1 MQIERGRSNPGF
13 SELPSVASSLAP
25 NKKQPPASIATQPQK
40 DQPTPI
46 LQQTINSQQQVP
58 QIPAPT
64 QPHTTPPTTSAPPQ
78 SSTGPQQTQSAPTY
92 SRPTVQLRPRLPNLF
107 SAPTAMPWPRMP
119 APVNPWAVRG
129 FAPQQY
135 HHPAQQQNFQYA
147 QPEQQPPTQPA
158 YQHQPE
164 QVAPHQ
170 QHYQQHAE
178 QLPPQQ
184 QTFQQHAPPL
194 QDNQQRQIPNPGA
207 WEDGYDYQDQEQGV
221 FQDQQGY
228 QPSQLS
234 STDLTTIR
242 SLFPNLKDLSDSFL
256 SSTPMATLLQM
267 NQQVQQAPQAS
278 DMQAA
283 MLAAS
288 AAAVQYSQIAGFNPT
303 AQDPGVKMAKNLEK
317 LKACPITIPEGLDDR
332 INILH
337 SARFLGGAVTSGTG
351 LWLLARKVIS
361 LEGLTPLAN
370 YDLACMGLS
379 GSVTLKGCIE
389 AHNPGSQ
396 NLCLKMFSPENL
408 STTAGA
414 ARRFTLADDDGA
426 ISVGEHM
433 KEITEM
439 ATLQH
444 AMRAL
449 CGLTRIIM
457 PWNFS
462 FEAIH
467 GFLYASNFGLPE
479 LKDDPLRV
487 PKLVKFVNY
496 VLGVNAAAWQR
507 EEAFLTCGQLKQEFG
522 TYLQCQVS
530 GAFVP
535 AVPSSSAQPNNQ
547 QKNAG
552 RGRGGGG
559 GFRGGFNRG
568 RGGFQY
574 SSGRGGFNHNGGG
587 GGGSAN
593 QNGGGGGNPLY
604 NSIPGG
610 YWTPSGYVILCKR
623 FNLGNC
629 KNSANNCALPT
640 GAKAHHLCAGRKA
653 SGDICKE
660 QHAYVDHK

>member
-1 MQIERGRSNPGF
+1 
-13 SELPSVASSLAP
+13 
-25 NKKQPPASIATQPQK
+25 
-40 DQPTPI
+40 
-46 LQQTINSQQQVP
+46 
-58 QIPAPT
+58 
-64 QPHTTPPTTSAPPQ
+64 
-78 SSTGPQQTQSAPTY
+78 
-92 SRPTVQLRPRLPNLF
+92 
-107 SAPTAMPWPRMP
+107 MP
-119 APVNPWAVRG
+119 APVNPWANR
-129 FAPQQY
+129 FSTPQRFRPPTF
-135 HHPAQQQNFQYA
+135 HQQQ
-147 QPEQQPPTQPA
+147 
-158 YQHQPE
+158 
-164 QVAPHQ
+164 QV
-170 QHYQQHAE
+170 YQQD
-178 QLPPQQ
+178 QQPQQ
-184 QTFQQHAPPL
+184 QHPEQPVPQQQPL
-194 QDNQQRQIPNPGA
+194 QQQAHVFDNQLGQIQNPGA
-207 WEDGYDYQDQEQGV
+207 WEDGYVHQDQEQGGY
-221 FQDQQGY
+221 QDQQDH
-228 QPSQLS
+228 QPNQLS
-234 STDLTTIR
+234 ATDLLTIR

-256 SSTPMATLLQM
+256 SATPMVTLLQM
-267 NQQVQQAPQAS
+267 NQQAQQAPQAT

-283 MLAAS
+283 MLAAA
-288 AAAVQYSQIAGFNPT
+288 AAAVQYSQLAGFNPT
-303 AQDPGVKMAKNLEK
+303 TQDPGVKMAKNLEK
-317 LKACPITIPEGLDDR
+317 LKNNPVTIPEGLDDR

-337 SARFLGGAVTSGTG
+337 SARFLGGAVTSGPA
-351 LWLLARKVIS
+351 LWLMARKVIG

-396 NLCLKMFSPENL
+396 NLCLKQFSPENL

-414 ARRFTLADDDGA
+414 ARKFTLADDEGA

-507 EEAFLTCGQLKQEFG
+507 EESFLTCGQLKQEFG
-522 TYLQCQVS
+522 VYLQCQVS

-535 AVPSSSAQPNNQ
+535 ASNPPSQPHNNKQ
-547 QKNAG
+547 GG
-552 RGRGGGG
+552 RGRGGGYRGGG
-559 GFRGGFNRG
+559 GFRGGRDGFSRG

-574 SSGRGGFNHNGGG
+574 HGGRGGSHQ
-587 GGGSAN
+587 GGSGPN
-593 QNGGGGGNPLY
+593 HGGGGGGNPLY

-610 YWTPSGYVILCKR
+610 YWTPTGYVILCKR

-629 KNSANNCALPT
+629 KNAANNCALPT
-640 GAKAHHLCAGRKA
+640 GQKAHHLCAGKKA
-653 SGDICKE
+653 NGDICKE

>member
-1 MQIERGRSNPGF
+1 
-13 SELPSVASSLAP
+13 
-25 NKKQPPASIATQPQK
+25 
-40 DQPTPI
+40 
-46 LQQTINSQQQVP
+46 
-58 QIPAPT
+58 
-64 QPHTTPPTTSAPPQ
+64 
-78 SSTGPQQTQSAPTY
+78 
-92 SRPTVQLRPRLPNLF
+92 
-107 SAPTAMPWPRMP
+107 MP
-119 APVNPWAVRG
+119 APINPWASRG
-129 FAPQQY
+129 YNHQQY
-135 HHPAQQQNFQYA
+135 RPQVF
-147 QPEQQPPTQPA
+147 
-158 YQHQPE
+158 QHQ
-164 QVAPHQ
+164 QTHQ
-170 QHYQQHAE
+170 LE

-184 QTFQQHAPPL
+184 QPDQLMNQQQHPQQQA
-194 QDNQQRQIPNPGA
+194 QDNQQGFIQNPGV
-207 WEDGYDYQDQEQGV
+207 WEDGFDYYDQDQGGYQEQ
-221 FQDQQGY
+221 QQEP

-242 SLFPNLKDLSDSFL
+242 ALFPNLKDLSDSFL
-256 SSTPMATLLQM
+256 SSTPMSTLLQM
-267 NQQVQQAPQAS
+267 SQQAQQAPQAS

-283 MLAAS
+283 MLAAA
-288 AAAVQYSQIAGFNPT
+288 AAAVQYSQLAGFNPT
-303 AQDPGVKMAKNLEK
+303 AQDPGVKMAKNLEN
-317 LKACPITIPEGLDDR
+317 LKKNPVTIPEGQDDR

-337 SARFLGGAVTSGTG
+337 SARFLGGAVTSGPA
-351 LWLLARKVIS
+351 LWLMARKVIG

-396 NLCLKMFSPENL
+396 NLCLKQFSPENL

-414 ARRFTLADDDGA
+414 ARKFTLADDDGA

-507 EEAFLTCGQLKQEFG
+507 EESFLTCGQLKQEFG
-522 TYLQCQVS
+522 VYLQCQVS

-535 AVPSSSAQPNNQ
+535 AASSSSAQPQNQ
-547 QKNAG
+547 QKQGG
-552 RGRGGGG
+552 RGRGSGYRGGG
-559 GFRGGFNRG
+559 GFRGGFGRG
-568 RGGFQY
+568 RGGSQY
-574 SSGRGGFNHNGGG
+574 GTGRGGFHHSGGG
-587 GGGSAN
+587 GGAPQG
-593 QNGGGGGNPLY
+593 GGGGGNPLY

-610 YWTPSGYVILCKR
+610 YWTPTGYVILCKR
-623 FNLGNC
+623 FNLGSC
-629 KNSANNCALPT
+629 KNAAANCALPT

-653 SGDICKE
+653 NGDICKE
-660 QHAYVDHK
+660 QHAYIDHK

>member
-1 MQIERGRSNPGF
+1 MYGQNLSGSPQPAPSARAEVTTRQAAAAAMQMERGRTNPGF
-13 SELPSVASSLAP
+13 SELPSVASSLTAP
-25 NKKQPPASIATQPQK
+25 HKQPQASTASQ
-40 DQPTPI
+40 
-46 LQQTINSQQQVP
+46 LQQAPPAPSLAKQQSANLQQQAP
-58 QIPAPT
+58 QASST
-64 QPHTTPPTTSAPPQ
+64 SQPHTIQSQPSQHPSA
-78 SSTGPQQTQSAPTY
+78 TQQVQSAPTY
-92 SRPTVQLRPRLPNLF
+92 NRPPVQQRPRLSNPTF
-107 SAPTAMPWPRMP
+107 SVPGAMPWPRMP

-129 FAPQQY
+129 YTPQQFQ
-135 HHPAQQQNFQYA
+135 PPNPPQQQQYIQPDQQQIQQQIFQQ
-147 QPEQQPPTQPA
+147 QPEQQQMQQQALPQ
-158 YQHQPE
+158 QPE
-164 QVAPHQ
+164 QLQFQ
-170 QHYQQHAE
+170 QQAFQQQAFL
-178 QLPPQQ
+178 QQMPPPQ
-184 QTFQQHAPPL
+184 
-194 QDNQQRQIPNPGA
+194 DNTQGHILNPGA
-207 WEDGYDYQDQEQGV
+207 WDDGYDYQDQEQGGH
-221 FQDQQGY
+221 QEPQGSQQ
-228 QPSQLS
+228 SQLS
-234 STDLTTIR
+234 STDLCTIR

-256 SSTPMATLLQM
+256 SSTPMDTLLQM
-267 NQQVQQAPQAS
+267 NQQAQQAPQAT

-283 MLAAS
+283 MLAAA

-317 LKACPITIPEGLDDR
+317 LKTNPVTIPEGLDDR

-337 SARFLGGAVTSGTG
+337 SARFLGGAVTSGTA
-351 LWLLARKVIS
+351 LWLMARKVIG

-396 NLCLKMFSPENL
+396 NLCLKQFSPENL

-414 ARRFTLADDDGA
+414 ARKFTLADDDGA

-444 AMRAL
+444 TMRAL

-522 TYLQCQVS
+522 VYLQCQVS

-535 AVPSSSAQPNNQ
+535 ASVPPSQPQNQ
-547 QKNAG
+547 NKHGG
-552 RGRGGGG
+552 RGRGGGYRGGG
-559 GFRGGFNRG
+559 GFRGSRDGFNRG

-574 SSGRGGFNHNGGG
+574 HGGRGGSHQGGG
-587 GGGSAN
+587 GPTHG
-593 QNGGGGGNPLY
+593 GGGGGNPL
-604 NSIPGG
+604 
-610 YWTPSGYVILCKR
+610 
-623 FNLGNC
+623 
-629 KNSANNCALPT
+629 
-640 GAKAHHLCAGRKA
+640 
-653 SGDICKE
+653 
-660 QHAYVDHK
+660 

>member
-1 MQIERGRSNPGF
+1 MS
-13 SELPSVASSLAP
+13 
-25 NKKQPPASIATQPQK
+25 
-40 DQPTPI
+40 
-46 LQQTINSQQQVP
+46 
-58 QIPAPT
+58 
-64 QPHTTPPTTSAPPQ
+64 
-78 SSTGPQQTQSAPTY
+78 
-92 SRPTVQLRPRLPNLF
+92 
-107 SAPTAMPWPRMP
+107 
-119 APVNPWAVRG
+119 
-129 FAPQQY
+129 
-135 HHPAQQQNFQYA
+135 
-147 QPEQQPPTQPA
+147 
-158 YQHQPE
+158 
-164 QVAPHQ
+164 
-170 QHYQQHAE
+170 
-178 QLPPQQ
+178 
-184 QTFQQHAPPL
+184 
-194 QDNQQRQIPNPGA
+194 
-207 WEDGYDYQDQEQGV
+207 
-221 FQDQQGY
+221 
-228 QPSQLS
+228 
-234 STDLTTIR
+234 
-242 SLFPNLKDLSDSFL
+242 
-256 SSTPMATLLQM
+256 TLLQM
-267 NQQVQQAPQAS
+267 SQQAQQAPQAS

-283 MLAAS
+283 MLAAA
-288 AAAVQYSQIAGFNPT
+288 AAAVQYSQLAGFNPT

-317 LKACPITIPEGLDDR
+317 LKASPVTIPEGLDDR

-337 SARFLGGAVTSGTG
+337 CARFLGGAVTTG
-351 LWLLARKVIS
+351 PALWLMARKVIG

-396 NLCLKMFSPENL
+396 NLCLKQFSPENL

-414 ARRFTLADDDGA
+414 ARKFTLADDDGA

-487 PKLVKFVNY
+487 PKLVKFINY
-496 VLGVNAAAWQR
+496 VLGVNAANWQR

-522 TYLQCQVS
+522 VFLQCQVS

-535 AVPSSSAQPNNQ
+535 ATQPSSSQSQNQ
-547 QKNAG
+547 QKQGG
-552 RGRGGGG
+552 RGRGGGGYRGGGG
-559 GFRGGFNRG
+559 GFRGGRDGYNRG

-574 SSGRGGFNHNGGG
+574 GSGRGGFHNNGRGGG
-587 GGGSAN
+587 GGGGPN
-593 QNGGGGGNPLY
+593 QGGGGGGNPLY

-610 YWTPSGYVILCKR
+610 YWTPTGYVILCKR
-623 FNLGNC
+623 FNLGSCTN
-629 KNSANNCALPT
+629 AAANCALPT

-653 SGDICKE
+653 NGDICKE
-660 QHAYVDHK
+660 QHAYIDHK

>member
-1 MQIERGRSNPGF
+1 M
-13 SELPSVASSLAP
+13 
-25 NKKQPPASIATQPQK
+25 
-40 DQPTPI
+40 D
-46 LQQTINSQQQVP
+46 
-58 QIPAPT
+58 
-64 QPHTTPPTTSAPPQ
+64 
-78 SSTGPQQTQSAPTY
+78 
-92 SRPTVQLRPRLPNLF
+92 
-107 SAPTAMPWPRMP
+107 
-119 APVNPWAVRG
+119 
-129 FAPQQY
+129 
-135 HHPAQQQNFQYA
+135 
-147 QPEQQPPTQPA
+147 
-158 YQHQPE
+158 
-164 QVAPHQ
+164 
-170 QHYQQHAE
+170 
-178 QLPPQQ
+178 
-184 QTFQQHAPPL
+184 
-194 QDNQQRQIPNPGA
+194 
-207 WEDGYDYQDQEQGV
+207 
-221 FQDQQGY
+221 
-228 QPSQLS
+228 
-234 STDLTTIR
+234 
-242 SLFPNLKDLSDSFL
+242 
-256 SSTPMATLLQM
+256 TLLQM
-267 NQQVQQAPQAS
+267 NLQAQQAPQAS

-283 MLAAS
+283 MLAAA

-317 LKACPITIPEGLDDR
+317 LKTNPITIPEGLDDR

-337 SARFLGGAVTSGTG
+337 SARFLGGAVTSGPA
-351 LWLLARKVIS
+351 LWLMARKVIG

-370 YDLACMGLS
+370 YDLACMGLA

-396 NLCLKMFSPENL
+396 NLCLKQFSPENL

-414 ARRFTLADDDGA
+414 ARKFTLADDDGA

-507 EEAFLTCGQLKQEFG
+507 EEAFLTCGQLKQEFSV
-522 TYLQCQVS
+522 YLQCQVS

-535 AVPSSSAQPNNQ
+535 AAPTSSAQPHNQ
-547 QKNAG
+547 QKQG
-552 RGRGGGG
+552 GKGRGGGG
-559 GFRGGFNRG
+559 GGGYRGGGSFRGGFNRG

-574 SSGRGGFNHNGGG
+574 GSGRGGFHHNGGG
-587 GGGSAN
+587 GGGAN
-593 QNGGGGGNPLY
+593 QGGGGGGNPLY

-653 SGDICKE
+653 NGDICKE

>member
-1 MQIERGRSNPGF
+1 
-13 SELPSVASSLAP
+13 
-25 NKKQPPASIATQPQK
+25 
-40 DQPTPI
+40 
-46 LQQTINSQQQVP
+46 
-58 QIPAPT
+58 
-64 QPHTTPPTTSAPPQ
+64 
-78 SSTGPQQTQSAPTY
+78 
-92 SRPTVQLRPRLPNLF
+92 
-107 SAPTAMPWPRMP
+107 
-119 APVNPWAVRG
+119 
-129 FAPQQY
+129 
-135 HHPAQQQNFQYA
+135 
-147 QPEQQPPTQPA
+147 
-158 YQHQPE
+158 
-164 QVAPHQ
+164 
-170 QHYQQHAE
+170 
-178 QLPPQQ
+178 
-184 QTFQQHAPPL
+184 
-194 QDNQQRQIPNPGA
+194 
-207 WEDGYDYQDQEQGV
+207 
-221 FQDQQGY
+221 
-228 QPSQLS
+228 
-234 STDLTTIR
+234 
-242 SLFPNLKDLSDSFL
+242 
-256 SSTPMATLLQM
+256 MATLLQM

-283 MLAAS
+283 MLAAA

-351 LWLLARKVIS
+351 LWLMARKVIG

-535 AVPSSSAQPNNQ
+535 AVPSSSAQPHNQ
-547 QKNAG
+547 QKHAG
-552 RGRGGGG
+552 RGRGGGYRGGGG

-653 SGDICKE
+653 NGDICKE
-660 QHAYVDHK
+660 KHAYVDHK